1 MYLRSL
7 LFGLFFAVALS
18 TFVHSGHA
26 QSREIVDPG
35 QNQQNYKSTRVF
47 TMAQSVAQGL
57 EASPRVK
64 AEEFRELAAE
74 AERKG
79 ARGNMLPSA
88 FVNVGRTYLSNV
100 SGSGAVDIDYID
112 QQTDTAYLRVSQP
125 IFAGMTLFNTYQKAK
140 IKEELV
146 KAEKELTE
154 MQLILEIQTQF
165 LELLKIREDVHLLK
179 ETINSLEMSLESVTA
194 FEKVRMAPY
203 VDVLQA
209 EVELANTR
217 QSLIQ
222 SENKIRTQKITL
234 NTLLGLSPHEDT
246 DFIGELDGVGVIPWS
261 LEECI
266 SLALE
271 KRAELHAEKM
281 ALNMAQKDVSIAKG
295 RFSPKVN
302 LDYSYVS
309 RDIDY
314 DQEGR
319 DFLGANIDR
328 DYRTDYWTFGVNVQ
342 WALFE
347 GGKNYYEQNRT
358 GHEVSRIRE
367 RIRETTL
374 RIDAQVR
381 TFFMDL
387 IEAGERI
394 EVIRGALNEARENQE
409 RSKVRF
415 ESRVGTITELLDAQ
429 ARLTRTEANLNQAL
443 ADYHLALAR
452 LFYSMGERKDNLQL

>member
-1 MYLRSL
+1 MYLR
-7 LFGLFFAVALS
+7 GLFIWAVFVIVFS
-18 TFVHSGHA
+18 TFVYSGIA
-26 QSREIVDPG
+26 LSGEIPDPG
-35 QNQQNYKSTRVF
+35 QNRHDNNSTRIF
-47 TMAQSVAQGL
+47 TLAQSVAQGL
-57 EASPRVK
+57 EANPRVK
-64 AEEFRELAAE
+64 AEAFRELAAE

-79 ARGNMLPSA
+79 VRGNMLPA
-88 FVNVGRTYLSNV
+88 ALVNAGRTYVNNV

-140 IKEELV
+140 IREELV

-154 MQLILEIQTQF
+154 MQLVLEIQTQF
-165 LELLKIREDVHLLK
+165 LELLKTREDVNSLK
-179 ETINSLEMSLESVTA
+179 ETFNSFEMSLESIRA

-209 EVELANTR
+209 EVEFADTR
-217 QSLIQ
+217 QRLSQ
-222 SENKIRTQKITL
+222 AENKVRTQKITL
-234 NTLLGLSPHEDT
+234 NTLLGLPPHENT
-246 DFIGELDGVGVIPWS
+246 DFIGELGGVGIIPWS
-261 LEECI
+261 REECI

-271 KRAELHAEKM
+271 NRADLHAEKM
-281 ALNMAQKDVSIAKG
+281 ALDMAQKDVSIAKG

-302 LDYSYVS
+302 LEWSYVT
-309 RDIDY
+309 RDLDY
-314 DQEGR
+314 DQDGR
-319 DFLGANIDR
+319 DFLGRSVDR

-342 WALFE
+342 WAFFE
-347 GGKNYYEQNRT
+347 GGKNYYEQNRA

-367 RIRETTL
+367 RILETTS
-374 RIDAQVR
+374 RIEAQVQ

-394 EVIRGALNEARENQE
+394 KVIRGALNEARENQE
-409 RSKVRF
+409 RSRVRF

-429 ARLTRTEANLNQAL
+429 TRLSRTEANLNQAL

-452 LFYSMGERKDNLQL
+452 LFYSMGERKDDLQL